1 MENRDNAIAIYLLL
15 AVIFLFADLEEE
27 GVRRSGWIL
36 SSLLILSIRGDL
48 YYLRSNKEKT
58 TYVLVKKEF

>member
-1 MENRDNAIAIYLLL
+1 MESRDKIAIYLLL

-48 YYLRSNKEKT
+48 YYLRSNKENVS